1 MLATRRRELS
11 FWRTA
16 EVDRDVDAF
25 ASFLVSGFLVSGFL
39 EPGFADARPCA
50 EREDCT
56 LVLVR
61 VGAGRRVV
69 TGDPQLWLSQ
79 HHSSQMGHEKS
90 PGFLDL
96 LRQSTQEQEP
106 LSLDPQQ

>member
-11 FWRTA
+11 FCRTA

-25 ASFLVSGFLVSGFL
+25 ASFLGSGFL
-39 EPGFADARPCA
+39 EAGLADARLRV

-69 TGDPQLWLSQ
+69 TDDPQLWLSR
-79 HHSSQMGHEKS
+79 HHSFQMGHEKA

-96 LRQSTQEQEP
+96 LRQ
-106 LSLDPQQ
+106 